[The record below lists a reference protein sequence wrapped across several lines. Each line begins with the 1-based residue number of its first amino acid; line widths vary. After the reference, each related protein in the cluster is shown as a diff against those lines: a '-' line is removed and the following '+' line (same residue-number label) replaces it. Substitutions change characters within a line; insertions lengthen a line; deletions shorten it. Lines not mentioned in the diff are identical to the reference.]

1 MRELQ
6 RVFAMLM
13 RSNRKYIDPSPVI
26 AALRDHHDNP
36 VVIGPQQDVGG
47 MERVFGD
54 GRCSGQQSVR

>member
-1 MRELQ
+1 
-6 RVFAMLM
+6 MLM